1 MSLSNSAL
9 PAASRADRPE
19 PLRVSAAVPGGEEQ
33 VARFGAM
40 ACQAEIRVAGTDADG
55 ARPLIEAAVAEVR
68 RIEAKYSRYRAD
80 SVVSRINAAAGS
92 GAAVTVDEETA
103 GLLDFAA
110 NLHRL
115 SGGLFDI
122 SSGVLRRAW
131 NFRSARLPSK
141 QELLALLPL
150 IGWADIAWRPAT
162 RDLALP
168 RAGMEIDFGGF
179 GKEYAAD
186 RAAAL
191 LQAAG
196 LCSGYVNLGGDIRL
210 LGPRPDGRPWLL
222 GIQHPRQLDA
232 TVTGL
237 ALAQGALATSGDYE
251 RYLEVGGQRYCHI
264 LNPLTG
270 WPVRH
275 WQSVSVLAPLCLA
288 AGALTTVA
296 MLLEE
301 EGPAFLRR
309 QKVPFLAINQRGQM
323 LREGL

>member
-1 MSLSNSAL
+1 MSPSNSAS
-9 PAASRADRPE
+9 PAASEPGRPT
-19 PLRVSAAVPGGEEQ
+19 PLQLSAAADGGEEQ
-33 VARFGAM
+33 LARFGAM
-40 ACQAEIRVAGTDADG
+40 ACRAEIRVAGVDADSVP
-55 ARPLIEAAVAEVR
+55 PLIEAAVAEVR
-68 RIEAKYSRYRAD
+68 RIEAKYSRYRPD
-80 SVVSRINAAAGS
+80 SLVSRINAAAGS
-92 GAAVTVDEETA
+92 GVAVVVDEETA
-103 GLLDFAA
+103 GLLEFAA
-110 NLHRL
+110 KLHRL

-131 NFRSARLPSK
+131 NFRGTDLPSP
-141 QELLALLPL
+141 QQLQALLPL

-162 RDLALP
+162 REIALP

-196 LCSGYVNLGGDIRL
+196 LRSGYVNLGGDVRL
-210 LGPRPDGRPWLL
+210 LGPRPDGRPWTL
-222 GIQHPRQLDA
+222 GIQHPRRLDA
-232 TVTGL
+232 TAAGL
-237 ALAQGALATSGDYE
+237 ALTHGALATSGDYE

-264 LNPLTG
+264 LNPKTG
-270 WPVRH
+270 WPAGR

-301 EGPAFLRR
+301 EGIDFLR
-309 QKVPFLAINQRGQM
+309 QQAVPFLAINQRGQL